1 MEDNRMVSGC
11 NTSGLQT
18 VTKLIV
24 AGSRTRLASIRVSGT
39 GATAGNITVYDSGT
53 ETTTNKKE
61 LAKMY
66 VGGAASAHNYEFD
79 MHGALALEGIYV
91 VVSGAINYSIEYY

>member
-1 MEDNRMVSGC
+1 MVSGC

>member
-1 MEDNRMVSGC
+1 MVSGC

-18 VTKLIV
+18 GTKLIV

>member
-1 MEDNRMVSGC
+1 MVSGC

-39 GATAGNITVYDSGT
+39 GSTAGNITVYDSGT